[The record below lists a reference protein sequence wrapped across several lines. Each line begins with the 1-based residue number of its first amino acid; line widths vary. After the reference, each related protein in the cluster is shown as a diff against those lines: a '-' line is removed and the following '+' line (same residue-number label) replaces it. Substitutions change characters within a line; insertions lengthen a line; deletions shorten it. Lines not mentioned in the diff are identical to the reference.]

1 MRSIL
6 LGAFTTGALM
16 ILTAT
21 ASAVTI
27 QTSDTTHPWQQ
38 WADAAQVPTY
48 AGSLPFTVAA
58 DLFDCGG
65 MQAAG
70 CSSLISSVDQT
81 TGQTMPQ
88 GTPLASVSTEVDGG
102 QSTWD
107 DRQTLYH
114 ELGQVFWA
122 EYLTTADEATFMRI
136 VGLGTDTNEWGNWLY
151 GTRVVDGVTRHFPPF
166 EWFAEGYR
174 YCAEYGINQ
183 PLGVS
188 DEEGLFYP
196 GDRAG
201 FASQQ
206 RQVCQLIDQV
216 GIANGIATPAQAAY
230 PPPVVNAKPRPR
242 TRIKTIQSRRLRG
255 SGFSWGTKR
264 MRVVIR

>member
-1 MRSIL
+1 MRRL
-6 LGAFTTGALM
+6 LGALTTGALL
-16 ILTAT
+16 LTICGT
-21 ASAVTI
+21 AQALTI
-27 QTSDTTHPWQQ
+27 QTSDASHPWQL
-38 WADAAQVPTY
+38 WADQAQVPTWS
-48 AGSLPFTVAA
+48 GVLPFTVAA
-58 DLFDCGG
+58 GYLDCGG

-70 CSSLISSVDQT
+70 CSSLTPEVDQT
-81 TGQTMPQ
+81 SGQIMPQ

-102 QSTWD
+102 QSAWD

-122 EYLTTADEATFMRI
+122 EYLTPSDQAEFMRI
-136 VGLGTDTNEWGNWLY
+136 VGLGGDVSQWGNWLY
-151 GTRVVDGVTRHFPPF
+151 GTRVIAGVTRHFPPF

-183 PLGVS
+183 PLGVR

-196 GDRAG
+196 GDQPG

-216 GIANGIATPAQAAY
+216 GMDHGIPTPAQAIY
-230 PPPVVNAKPRPR
+230 PAAAAEPKPTRPVKVARHVQRRNHG
-242 TRIKTIQSRRLRG
+242 RIALAWGRR
-255 SGFSWGTKR
+255 
-264 MRVVIR
+264 RVW